1 MRKFDASHMHMAD
14 PFLRI
19 APDACSWIRDS
30 PFDLVPV
37 FVQSMSSSC
46 LIFVLA
52 RPAAPAP
59 RRPAVSRM
67 LSHIPSTCAPR
78 KLTMRYKTTRF
89 QWVCVTLMFWGFL
102 LFLAWSFQAFFD
114 YKVRLRAATGVYPA
128 PAPAPAATTNVAITD
143 GGSAGRLLARFSSS
157 VRGLLAQNAA
167 PLLPP
172 ILPWCPL
179 GR

>member
-1 MRKFDASHMHMAD
+1 MRKFDASHMHMPD

-19 APDACSWIRDS
+19 APDACSWICDS

-37 FVQSMSSSC
+37 SVQSMSSSC

-52 RPAAPAP
+52 RAAAPAP

-67 LSHIPSTCAPR
+67 LPHIPSTCAPR

-102 LFLAWSFQAFFD
+102 LFLAWFFQALFD
-114 YKVRLRAATGVYPA
+114 YKVRLRP
-128 PAPAPAATTNVAITD
+128 
-143 GGSAGRLLARFSSS
+143 
-157 VRGLLAQNAA
+157 
-167 PLLPP
+167 
-172 ILPWCPL
+172 
-179 GR
+179 